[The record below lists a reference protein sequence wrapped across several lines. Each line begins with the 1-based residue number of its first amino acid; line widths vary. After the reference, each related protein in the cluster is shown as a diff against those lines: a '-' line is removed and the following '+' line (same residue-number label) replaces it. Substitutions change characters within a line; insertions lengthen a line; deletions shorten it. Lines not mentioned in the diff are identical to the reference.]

1 MLILL
6 CLLVLEMNHPVTL
19 QVTAE
24 VINLPI
30 TEVDCVFTVGSM
42 SVMERAQVIDNSV
55 ICPITTGTNSLFT
68 SGGKNLL

>member
-6 CLLVLEMNHPVTL
+6 CLLVLEMNHLVTL
-19 QVTAE
+19 QVTVE

-30 TEVDCVFTVGSM
+30 REVDCVFTVGSM
-42 SVMERAQVIDNSV
+42 SLLEQAQVIDNSV
-55 ICPITTGTNSLFT
+55 ICPITTDTNSLFT